1 MRTIRTLLVACAF
14 ALCGASASHAAE
26 PQTSAAP
33 TPDAV
38 ARARKLFDEG
48 LAHVKKKEWKEAEP
62 LFAEALSLN
71 PTYDV
76 AANLGHVRDKLGKT
90 REAAELLDLAVRTW
104 PLSAKTRAQRDLSVK
119 RLDELKGLLAT
130 IALEVNPIGAT
141 ISVNGRDLGRAPLG
155 HDVFVDP
162 GPVTVEA
169 TLAGYVPAKQT
180 LTATKG
186 ARSELRLTLTLLT
199 PASSASTVPSTS
211 PTGSTAPTESSSA
224 SGSGTVPLVP
234 STAPTVTPGPRKEL
248 LIAGGALTLV
258 AIATGVGLLVA
269 SEDKSAE
276 AAKLRGSLDTTY
288 GAKPCAKAEAAKD
301 CQAVVD
307 VLSSRV
313 ALGNAGGSVLI
324 GAGVVAGATLGY
336 WLFMRSRRVEVT
348 PAIAPGTAGLV
359 VRGAW

>member
-130 IALEVNPIGAT
+130 IAVEVNPIGAT
-141 ISVNGRDLGRAPLG
+141 ISVNGRDMGHAPLG

-199 PASSASTVPSTS
+199 PVSSASAVPSTAL
-211 PTGSTAPTESSSA
+211 TGSIAPTESASA
-224 SGSGTVPLVP
+224 SGTVPPVP
-234 STAPTVTPGPRKEL
+234 STAPSVTPGARKEL
-248 LIAGGALTLV
+248 LIAGGALTL
-258 AIATGVGLLVA
+258 AALATGVGLLVV

-336 WLFMRSRRVEVT
+336 WLFMGSRRVEVT